1 MNWVRIVLYGV
12 ALWLVPFALSFALFG
27 IHDTDRSLFE
37 SLITLTG
44 VGLAILA
51 AYFNFRDAPHPT
63 LREGLVVGLVW
74 AGISIAID
82 LPIFLLGFHL
92 GLLNYLE
99 DIALTYLAFPIIAVG
114 VAQSMHIGT
123 KSAK

>member
-1 MNWVRIVLYGV
+1 MNWLRIVLFGV
-12 ALWLVPFALSFALFG
+12 ALWLVPFMVSVALFG

-44 VGLAILA
+44 VGLAVLA
-51 AYFNFRDAPHPT
+51 AYFVFRDVPHPT
-63 LREGLVVGLVW
+63 LREGLAVGLTW
-74 AGISIAID
+74 AGISIVID
-82 LPIFLLGFHL
+82 LPIFLLGFHF

-99 DIALTYLAFPIIAVG
+99 DIALTYVAFPIIAVG
-114 VAQSMHIGT
+114 IAHSMHIGT